1 MGTKV
6 MTLMNFQNS
15 YSVLAEEPVIQDEL
29 KWVFVTSGIH
39 FTDALFIPYAYKDV
53 NYPGYFKDVSDIF
66 TKAGI
71 KLTDINTGNPATM
84 IAAAKLIVVGG
95 GDITTFM
102 NNMNSL
108 KTPTFNPFTAIKD
121 RADNG
126 IPYIGWNEGAN
137 IISPKYFTP
146 PSSPLFSGINASP
159 FQIVCNYQDS
169 SQSRTAIFNFLQ
181 SNITIKKLICQV
193 TKPDG
198 TSVRLEDSGAGM
210 INSATQ
216 PYPDVINFE
225 IVGGQLQES

>member
-6 MTLMNFQNS
+6 MTLMNLQNS

-29 KWVFVTSGIH
+29 KWVFLTSGIH

-66 TKAGI
+66 TRAGI
-71 KLTDINTGNPATM
+71 KLTDITTGNPATM
-84 IAAAKLIVVGG
+84 IATAKLIVVGG

-102 NNMNSL
+102 NKMNSL
-108 KTPTFNPFTAIKD
+108 ITPTFNPFTAIKSRVD
-121 RADNG
+121 AG
-126 IPYIGWNEGAN
+126 VPYIGWNEGSSIA
-137 IISPKYFTP
+137 SPKYFTP
-146 PSSPLFSGINASP
+146 PSSLLFNGINASP

-169 SQSRTAIFNFLQ
+169 SQSKSAIFNFLQ
-181 SNITIKKLICQV
+181 GNSTIKKLISQV

-198 TSVRLEDSGAGM
+198 TSVRLEESGAGM
-210 INSATQ
+210 INSATE
-216 PYPDVINFE
+216 PYPVVINFE